1 MSSKKEPTP
10 VYAKASRWYIYFRSI
25 FPILLGLG
33 IMGYGAYELA
43 VHKRIT
49 DSPPNSV
56 ESDDKGEIV
65 DIKCID
71 QSTNPSCTMS
81 VKYAVKGTIYRSIY
95 TSPSSN
101 YKTGDKVTVFV
112 DQNNY
117 SKIVLVGDPKTF
129 SPWIVVVVGALF
141 VIIPMIN
148 NYFVSKSDTLATT
161 ETIFSL
167 ASTR

>member
-33 IMGYGAYELA
+33 MVGYGAYELA

-65 DIKCID
+65 DIKCTD
-71 QSTNPSCTMS
+71 QSANPSCTMS
-81 VKYAVKGTIYRSIY
+81 VKYTVKGKVYQSIY

-117 SKIVLVGDPKTF
+117 SRILSVGDPKTF
-129 SPWIVVVVGALF
+129 SPWILVVVGALF

-148 NYFVSKSDTLATT
+148 NYFVSKSDTLATF
-161 ETIFSL
+161 ETIAAAVS
-167 ASTR
+167 SR